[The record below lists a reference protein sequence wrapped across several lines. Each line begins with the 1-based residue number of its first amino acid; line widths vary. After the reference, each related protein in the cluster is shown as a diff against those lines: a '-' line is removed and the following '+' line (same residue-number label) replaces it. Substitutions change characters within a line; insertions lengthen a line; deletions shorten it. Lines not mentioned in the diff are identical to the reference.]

1 MCRASEIPL
10 ERIGGLIQE
19 LAGWV
24 AQQPAD
30 QLGPSIIGIRKTID
44 KLEAVGGEATR
55 RFEKAG
61 GYRADGSLGMVPW
74 LRTHGKLAAGAAAE
88 HVETARQ
95 LDKLPKTEE
104 ALARG
109 EIGYQHAVA
118 MARTAEHVGAAE
130 VRKAESMLL
139 KAAETMDPGQFVAV
153 TKNFEHEV
161 DAESALSAANRAH
174 QRRYLQI
181 GEAIN
186 GLVRIEGQVTPDAG
200 AIIRTAVEPYAKP
213 SKGDERTAGQRLAD
227 ALVEFCGRGGAA
239 RASGNGQASRGGHA
253 NTGGTH
259 VNGGGPRPQLIIKAA
274 ADTLAAIE
282 GAPAGQLEWGGTL
295 PAETVRRL
303 ACDAAITRITG
314 LGELEQEI
322 THSSRTIPPATRRA
336 LVARD
341 HHCVFPGCD
350 RPAPWCDGHHL
361 VFWAD
366 GGPTRLENLGLVCG
380 PHHRKVHEE
389 GWTLKRKQDRWVATP
404 PPLKVAPRAR
414 SA

>member
-1 MCRASEIPL
+1 MCRASEAPF
-10 ERIGGLIQE
+10 ERIESALRDLPGW
-19 LAGWV
+19 LAGERGSR
-24 AQQPAD
+24 
-30 QLGPSIIGIRKTID
+30 LGAAIIRGRQIID
-44 KLEAVGGEATR
+44 RMEAANAEATR

-61 GYRADGSLGMVPW
+61 SYRADGSLGRVPW
-74 LRTHGKLAAGAAAE
+74 LRTHGKLSAGAAAE
-88 HVETARQ
+88 HVATARQ
-95 LDKLPKTEE
+95 LEKLPRTEE

-130 VRKAESMLL
+130 VRKAENRLL
-139 KAAETMDPGQFVAV
+139 EAAEKMDPGQFAGVA
-153 TKNFEHEV
+153 KSFEHQV
-161 DAESALSAANRAH
+161 DAQSALIEANRAH

-200 AIIRTAVEPYAKP
+200 AIIRTAIEPYASP
-213 SKGDERTAGQRLAD
+213 SKSDDRSAGQRLAD
-227 ALVEFCGRGGAA
+227 ALVEVCRRGRSGQGSGA
-239 RASGNGQASRGGHA
+239 GQA
-253 NTGGTH
+253 
-259 VNGGGPRPQLIIKAA
+259 NGAGPRPQLIITTA
-274 ADTLAAIE
+274 ADTLAGIE
-282 GAPAGQLEWGGTL
+282 GAPAGQLEWGGMV

-303 ACDAAITRITG
+303 ACDSAITRITG
-314 LGELEQEI
+314 LGELDREI
-322 THSSRTIPPATRRA
+322 THASRTIPPATRRA

-366 GGPTRLENLGLVCG
+366 GGPTKLDNLGLVCE
-380 PHHRKVHEE
+380 PHHRKVHED
-389 GWTLKRKQDRWVATP
+389 GWRLKRKDDRWIATP
-404 PPLKVAPRAR
+404 PPLKIAARAR